1 MTQKELNEILAEDPY
16 HVERETPKTSAELI
30 LYACEVNNHCPLCG
44 KPLQSKKQ
52 KKIDQRKFEV
62 AHIYPNRPNI
72 KQYELLHT
80 LERLGRNC
88 EDFENKIAL
97 CLDCHDTQDYHT
109 TRDEYISL
117 VTIKKKL
124 LEVSALHDAIIDM
137 NLEDEI
143 TDVVN
148 KIALTNSNDLENLN
162 YVPVL
167 LSNKF
172 RNNEVSLKLKVSSYV
187 NMYYTFIRKSFDDIE
202 SNSDFSFTVLSSE
215 VRASFI
221 KLSKITEDKEEIF
234 NHMVDWVKRK
244 TFSPSV
250 SACEAVV
257 SFFVQ
262 NCEVFYEITK

>member
-1 MTQKELNEILAEDPY
+1 MTQKELNEILAKDPY
-16 HVERETPKTSAELI
+16 HVERETPKTAAELI

-52 KKIDQRKFEV
+52 KKVDQRKFEV

-80 LERLGRNC
+80 LERLGSNC

-97 CLDCHDTQDYHT
+97 YLDCHDTQDYHT
-109 TRDEYISL
+109 TCEEYLSL
-117 VTIKKKL
+117 VEIKKNL
-124 LEVSALHDAIIDM
+124 LQVSALHDAIINM

-148 KIALTNSNDLENLN
+148 KISLTDSDDLEDLN
-162 YVPVL
+162 YSPVSI
-167 LSNKF
+167 SNKF
-172 RNNEVSLKLKVSSYV
+172 YKNEIILKLKVEAYV
-187 NMYYTFIRKSFDDIE
+187 NMYYTFIRGLFDDIE
-202 SNSDFSFTVLSSE
+202 STSSFSFEVLSSE
-215 VRASFI
+215 IKASFI
-221 KLSKITEDKEEIF
+221 KLSKLTEDKEEIF
-234 NHMVDWVKRK
+234 NQIVDWVKRK
-244 TFSPSV
+244 TFSSSV

-262 NCEVFYEITK
+262 NCEVFYEIAE